1 MGGDTV
7 LHKEQQLSCF
17 VYFGKGLS
25 VFECSGWQL
34 HALEQKCCCGVDAAR
49 CTQLEI
55 LLKSHDCLARGV
67 VERAVWAVQPEPKLQ
82 QFLL

>member
-17 VYFGKGLS
+17 VYLGKGLF
-25 VFECSGWQL
+25 VFDCGGGYL
-34 HALEQKCCCGVDAAR
+34 HALEQKRCCGVDAAR
-49 CTQLEI
+49 CAQLVI

-67 VERAVWAVQPEPKLQ
+67 VERAVWAVQPEPKL
-82 QFLL
+82 